1 MISRLPGDQPVSEQ
15 DELGHLDQTGW
26 LDDDRDVAVE
36 PGAVRHHPPTV
47 AGARTGAGRARVVPG
62 ARASG
67 PGGHG
72 QHGQR
77 DRLPDRHVVVG

>member
-1 MISRLPGDQPVSEQ
+1 VFEQ
-15 DELGHLDQTGW
+15 DELGHLDRTGR
-26 LDDDRDVAVE
+26 LDDDRDVAVGPVGE
-36 PGAVRHHPPTV
+36 PGAVQHHPPTV
-47 AGARTGAGRARVVPG
+47 AGARAGAGRVVPD

-77 DRLPDRHVVVG
+77 DQLPDRHVVVG

>member
-1 MISRLPGDQPVSEQ
+1 VSEQ
-15 DELGHLDQTGW
+15 DELGHLDQTGR

-36 PGAVRHHPPTV
+36 PGAVQHHPPTA
-47 AGARTGAGRARVVPG
+47 AGARVGAGRARVVPG

-72 QHGQR
+72 HHGQR
-77 DRLPDRHVVVG
+77 NRLPDRHVVVG

>member
-1 MISRLPGDQPVSEQ
+1 VFEQ
-15 DELGHLDQTGW
+15 DELGHLDRTGR
-26 LDDDRDVAVE
+26 LEDDRDVAVGPVGE
-36 PGAVRHHPPTV
+36 PGAVQQHPPTV

-77 DRLPDRHVVVG
+77 DRLPDRHVVVGVAR